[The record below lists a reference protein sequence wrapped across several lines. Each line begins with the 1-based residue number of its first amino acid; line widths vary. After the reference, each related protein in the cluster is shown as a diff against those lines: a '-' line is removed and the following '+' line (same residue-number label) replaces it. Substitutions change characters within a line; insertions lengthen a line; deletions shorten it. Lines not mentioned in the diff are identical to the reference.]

1 MKKLYSFRVLT
12 TKSLA
17 LATAFLFACS
27 NDDTPTPPPSGP
39 DSDDPGVEVAATPIK
54 SLKATIGEE
63 TVTATVDDE
72 QKQASLNF
80 DYAEDFTS
88 VTLAVETNT
97 GWKVQ
102 APAELDGIDL
112 STDPSIT
119 FASDDDQTMTYDLVL
134 ATNANPIDVSKLS
147 VAGASVSISPDN
159 ASRII
164 ITFDANAS
172 TTVEITFADGALKE
186 GASISGMSGNILT
199 LAFGATTEQEVSVM
213 INGKEHKYTFVLEM
227 PALADEFLKKLKTVG
242 DFIDKTA
249 EYAFASKYDYIKVY
263 NATTLNNM
271 PGATNGKGE
280 DGSSTSEP
288 VHWTNNSSLEVQEAA
303 MRCLGDCT
311 DADFTQ
317 TVTGVNFTIVT
328 VDKSKVSGKIVA
340 SSEDRGFSIDGSEG
354 LIAMSGNV
362 VVREDQKFRN
372 NLIAVG
378 GTTLANSLSWSTAFR
393 TAIAFDKDGTIHFVL
408 AGLDDTD
415 NSIRQLPFCEDQ
427 TDHNAVLSD
436 NERDKYYY
444 GANYKNK
451 FLASWEFDMQ
461 SVATAHMLM
470 ILNGEAKGWR
480 WGLLNDG
487 NSSSPGNATA
497 YNARARRTFIGE
509 TEDKIVFATETGD
522 GVLMSQGGRV
532 LQVAGCTNATAT
544 SRHDG
549 WMNVADTNGGSTEYY
564 PSIYVDGV
572 NVSGGASSTCP
583 LCYKIVYNA
592 K

>member
-1 MKKLYSFRVLT
+1 
-12 TKSLA
+12 
-17 LATAFLFACS
+17 
-27 NDDTPTPPPSGP
+27 
-39 DSDDPGVEVAATPIK
+39 
-54 SLKATIGEE
+54 
-63 TVTATVDDE
+63 
-72 QKQASLNF
+72 
-80 DYAEDFTS
+80 
-88 VTLAVETNT
+88 
-97 GWKVQ
+97 
-102 APAELDGIDL
+102 
-112 STDPSIT
+112 
-119 FASDDDQTMTYDLVL
+119 
-134 ATNANPIDVSKLS
+134 
-147 VAGASVSISPDN
+147 
-159 ASRII
+159 
-164 ITFDANAS
+164 
-172 TTVEITFADGALKE
+172 
-186 GASISGMSGNILT
+186 
-199 LAFGATTEQEVSVM
+199 M
-213 INGKEHKYTFVLEM
+213 INGKEHKYTFILEM

-249 EYAFASKYDYIKVY
+249 EYAFASKYNYIKVY

-372 NLIAVG
+372 NLIAVD

-408 AGLDDTD
+408 AGLDTD

-444 GANYKNK
+444 GANYKNY

-487 NSSSPGNATA
+487 NSATPGNATA

>member
-1 MKKLYSFRVLT
+1 MKKLYSFRVLAT
-12 TKSLA
+12 RSLA

-97 GWKVQ
+97 GWEVQ
-102 APAELDGIDL
+102 APSELDGIDL

-134 ATNANPIDVSKLS
+134 TTNANPIDVSKLS

-172 TTVEITFADGALKE
+172 TTVEITFADGGLKE

-263 NATTLNNM
+263 NATTLKNM

-280 DGSSTSEP
+280 NGESTSEP
-288 VHWTNNSSLEVQEAA
+288 VHWQNLSSLEVQEAA

-328 VDKSKVSGKIVA
+328 VDKSKVRGKIVA

-362 VVREDQKFRN
+362 VVRKDQNFRN
-372 NLIAVG
+372 NLIAVD
-378 GTTLANSLSWSTAFR
+378 GTTLANSLSWSKAFR
-393 TAIAFDKDGTIHFVL
+393 TAIAFDKEGTIHFVL
-408 AGLDDTD
+408 AGLDT
-415 NSIRQLPFCEDQ
+415 NNTIRQLPFCEDQ
-427 TDHNAVLSD
+427 TDHNAVLD
-436 NERDKYYY
+436 DTERDKYYY
-444 GANYKNK
+444 GDNYKDK
-451 FLASWEFDMQ
+451 FLASWEFEMQ

-487 NSSSPGNATA
+487 NSASPGSATA
-497 YNARARRTFIGE
+497 YNDTARRTFIGE

-549 WMNVADTNGGSTEYY
+549 WMNVADTNGAETKYY

>member
-1 MKKLYSFRVLT
+1 MKKLYSFRVLAT
-12 TKSLA
+12 RSLA

-280 DGSSTSEP
+280 GEGEGNTSEP
-288 VHWTNNSSLEVQEAA
+288 VHWRNNSSLEVQEAA

-317 TVTGVNFTIVT
+317 TVTDVNFTIVT
-328 VDKSKVSGKIVA
+328 VDKSKVRGKIVA

-362 VVREDQKFRN
+362 VVREDQNFRN
-372 NLIAVG
+372 NLIAVD
-378 GTTLANSLSWSTAFR
+378 GTTLANRLSWSKAFR
-393 TAIAFDKDGTIHFVL
+393 TAIAFDKEGTIHFVL
-408 AGLDDTD
+408 AGLDTN

-444 GANYKNK
+444 GDNYKDK
-451 FLASWEFDMQ
+451 FLASWEFEMQ

-549 WMNVADTNGGSTEYY
+549 WMNVAETEYY
-564 PSIYVDGV
+564 PSIYIDGV

-583 LCYKIVYNA
+583 LCYKIVYDA